1 MLKNSHTLV
10 ICSRGRSNSLSNVIT
25 SILDCRESKNVH
37 ILIVLNGHSPSELN
51 NLIKQYKD
59 LEDQIL
65 VIESKPGL
73 AAARNVALANIS
85 GDIVTF
91 LDDDVLLP
99 DNYLT
104 EVDSAF
110 SFDEKLDGLSPR
122 IAGLYTGTNLRT
134 TWFRKRTIKYG
145 RLSRNGDNFWVPDVY
160 SATNTSVDWL
170 PGCSMSFRVSSLKD
184 MKFSEEL
191 MLGPTG
197 GYSLGE
203 DVDFSIRLSK
213 LISLNSTSIQHVQ
226 AESVRDNN
234 HVMSKARG
242 RWKAY
247 LVRKYPAQV
256 SAMTCTI
263 SLIFSILY
271 FGLRR
276 FINKNQYLNP
286 FNESKMQM
294 ASYIQE
300 LLNPT
305 LVCKS
310 SE

>member
-10 ICSRGRSNSLSNVIT
+10 ICSRGRSHSLSNVIS
-25 SILDCRESKNVH
+25 SILDCRESENVH
-37 ILIVLNGHSPSELN
+37 ILVVLNGHSPSEFN
-51 NLIKQYKD
+51 TLIGQYKA
-59 LEDQIL
+59 LEGQIL

-110 SFDEKLDGLSPR
+110 SFDKKLDGLSPR
-122 IAGLYTGTNLRT
+122 IAGLYAGTNLGT
-134 TWFRKRTIKYG
+134 KWFYKRRIKFG
-145 RLSRNGDNFWVPDVY
+145 RLTRNGDNFWVPDIY
-160 SATNTSVDWL
+160 SAANTSVDWL
-170 PGCSMSFRVSSLKD
+170 PGCSMSYRISSLKD

-203 DVDFSIRLSK
+203 DVDFSVRLSK

-247 LVRKYPAQV
+247 LVRKYPGQV
-256 SAMTCTI
+256 SGITCTI
-263 SLIFSILY
+263 SLILSVGY
-271 FGLRR
+271 FGLRS
-276 FINKNQYLNP
+276 FTNKDQYLNS
-286 FNESKMQM
+286 FAESKIQLT
-294 ASYIQE
+294 SFIQE

-305 LVCKS
+305 LVNKS

>member
-10 ICSRGRSNSLSNVIT
+10 ICSRGRSHSLSNVIS
-25 SILDCRESKNVH
+25 SILDCRESENVH
-37 ILIVLNGHSPSELN
+37 ILVVLNGHSPSEFSTV
-51 NLIKQYKD
+51 IEQYKY
-59 LEDQIL
+59 LEGQIS

-73 AAARNVALANIS
+73 AAARNVALANLA

-91 LDDDVLLP
+91 LDDDVIIP
-99 DNYLT
+99 NDYLT

-110 SFDEKLDGLSPR
+110 SIDKKLDGLSPR
-122 IAGLYTGTNLRT
+122 IAGLYTGTDLGT
-134 TWFRKRTIKYG
+134 KWFYKKRIKFG
-145 RLSRNGDNFWVPDVY
+145 RLTRGGNNFWVPDTY
-160 SATNTSVDWL
+160 SAVNTFVDWL
-170 PGCSMSFRVSSLKD
+170 PGCSMSYRISSLTD

-191 MLGPTG
+191 MLGPSG

-203 DVDFSIRLSK
+203 DVDFSVRLSK

-247 LVRKYPAQV
+247 LVRKHPGKV
-256 SAMTCTI
+256 SGITCTL
-263 SLIFSILY
+263 SLIFSVGY
-271 FGLRR
+271 FGLRS
-276 FINKNQYLNP
+276 FINKDQYLKP
-286 FNESKMQM
+286 FAESKIQL
-294 ASYIQE
+294 SSFIQE
-300 LLNPT
+300 MLNPI
-305 LVCKS
+305 LVSKA